1 MKVLTKNDFIAICR
15 KIVAQMASR
24 EQNKKGV
31 PHRVNSFAAF
41 VDDMQPSV
49 MHPSL
54 GATYGDYKAGR
65 FFSRNWDAAGSDPSK
80 MFFEYPGI
88 VIQETG
94 AYTNSIKSDRIYLDL
109 LVVAFDR
116 NTCENCPP
124 EVLGTESTFE
134 NTLYLLRSFIRQLLD
149 HSVFAYTQGE
159 YWQTPGESAWKIANE
174 AGQFTY
180 EFEPGEWVENF
191 IIAPQQWK
199 FTKYSDGAI
208 GGARGYAVE
217 FTIQV
222 CENIETRM
230 KYSDP
235 TSSVVPVT
243 NCESCG

>member
-1 MKVLTKNDFIAICR
+1 MKVLTKADFIAICR

-134 NTLYLLRSFIRQLLD
+134 NTLYLLRSFIRQLMD
-149 HSVFAYTQGE
+149 HYLVESTEGE
-159 YWQTPGESAWKIANE
+159 FWMTRNE
-174 AGQFTY
+174 IDYRIDNDLIDAVSEYGQ
-180 EFEPGEWVENF
+180 WLENF
-191 IIAPQQWK
+191 IIVPEQWK

-222 CENIETRM
+222 CETIETRM

>member
-1 MKVLTKNDFIAICR
+1 VKVLTKADFIAICR

-65 FFSRNWDAAGSDPSK
+65 FFSRNWDASGSDPSK
-80 MFFEYPGI
+80 MVFEYPGI

-94 AYTNSIKSDRIYLDL
+94 AYTNSIRSDRIYLDL

-134 NTLYLLRSFIRQLLD
+134 NTLYLLRSFIRELLK
-149 HSVFAYTQGE
+149 HELTLYLLIHKVSFG
-159 YWQTPGESAWKIANE
+159 
-174 AGQFTY
+174 
-180 EFEPGEWVENF
+180 
-191 IIAPQQWK
+191 
-199 FTKYSDGAI
+199 
-208 GGARGYAVE
+208 
-217 FTIQV
+217 
-222 CENIETRM
+222 
-230 KYSDP
+230 
-235 TSSVVPVT
+235 
-243 NCESCG
+243 

>member
-1 MKVLTKNDFIAICR
+1 MKVLTKADFIAICR
-15 KIVAQMASR
+15 KIVAQMAAR

-49 MHPSL
+49 MHQSL

-65 FFSRNWDAAGSDPSK
+65 FFSRNWEASGSDPSK
-80 MFFEYPGI
+80 MQFEYPGI

-94 AYTNSIKSDRIYLDL
+94 ANTDSIKSDRINLDL

-116 NTCENCPP
+116 NTCENCPT
-124 EVLGTESTFE
+124 EVLGSESTFE
-134 NTLYLLRSFIRQLLD
+134 NTLYILRSFIRQLLD
-149 HSVFAYTQGE
+149 HSSFSYTQGDFWHTSAEHAWRINNDSENYE
-159 YWQTPGESAWKIANE
+159 YL
-174 AGQFTY
+174 Y
-180 EFEPGEWVENF
+180 EFGDWIESMINPKNKWEF
-191 IIAPQQWK
+191 I
-199 FTKYSDGAI
+199 KYSDGVI

-222 CENIETRM
+222 CEPIENRM

-235 TSSVVPVT
+235 TGKSTPVT

>member
-1 MKVLTKNDFIAICR
+1 MKVLTKADFIAICR
-15 KIVAQMASR
+15 KIVAQMAAR

-65 FFSRNWDAAGSDPSK
+65 FFSRNWEAAGSDPSN
-80 MFFEYPGI
+80 MVFEYPGI
-88 VIQETG
+88 VIQEMG
-94 AYTNSIKSDRIYLDL
+94 AYTNSIKSDRIFIDVM
-109 LVVAFDR
+109 VVAFDR

-134 NTLYLLRSFIRQLLD
+134 NTLYILRSFIRQLLD
-149 HSVFAYTQGE
+149 HSALIFEQGE
-159 YWQTPGESAWKIANE
+159 FWVTHNEYLWKVANE
-174 AGQFTY
+174 GFVY
-180 EFEPGEWVENF
+180 LFEPGQWLENF
-191 IIAPQQWK
+191 ILAPERWK

-222 CENIETRM
+222 CEPIENRM
-230 KYSDP
+230 KYGDP
-235 TSSVVPVT
+235 TGKPTPVT

>member
-1 MKVLTKNDFIAICR
+1 MKVLTKADFIAICR
-15 KIVAQMASR
+15 KIVAQMAAR

-41 VDDMQPSV
+41 VDDMQPSA

-65 FFSRNWDAAGSDPSK
+65 FFSRNWEAAGSDPSK
-80 MFFEYPGI
+80 MVFEYPGI

-94 AYTNSIKSDRIYLDL
+94 AYSNDIKSDKIYLDL

-116 NTCENCPP
+116 NACENCPP

-159 YWQTPGESAWKIANE
+159 YWQTMNESIWKRVNE
-174 AGQFTY
+174 SEDFTY
-180 EFEPGEWVENF
+180 EFEPGEWLENLVV
-191 IIAPQQWK
+191 APLIWK
-199 FTKYSDGAI
+199 FKPYSDGAI

-222 CENIETRM
+222 CETIETRM
-230 KYSDP
+230 KYNDP

>member
-1 MKVLTKNDFIAICR
+1 MKVLTKADFIAICR

-80 MFFEYPGI
+80 MVFEYPGLI
-88 VIQETG
+88 IEETLS
-94 AYTNSIKSDRIYLDL
+94 YTDEINSDREELELNIIAL
-109 LVVAFDR
+109 DR

-124 EVLGTESTFE
+124 EVLGGYSTFD
-134 NTLYLLRSFIRQLLD
+134 NSKYILRSFIRQLLKQE
-149 HSVFAYTQGE
+149 VFTNGE
-159 YWQTPGESAWKIANE
+159 LDFWMTRAEANYHIDQNTYGYLSDLGQWMESLIDPPTRWI
-174 AGQFTY
+174 
-180 EFEPGEWVENF
+180 
-191 IIAPQQWK
+191 
-199 FTKYSDGAI
+199 FTKWSDGAT
-208 GGARGYAVE
+208 GGARGYM
-217 FTIQV
+217 TPLKIQV
-222 CENIETRM
+222 CETIETRM
-230 KYSDP
+230 KYNDP
-235 TSSVVPVT
+235 FTQVVPVT

>member
-1 MKVLTKNDFIAICR
+1 MKVLTKADFIAICR
-15 KIVAQMASR
+15 KIVAQMAAR

-65 FFSRNWDAAGSDPSK
+65 FFSRNWEASGADPSK
-80 MFFEYPGI
+80 MVFEYPGL
-88 VIQETG
+88 VIEETLS
-94 AYTNSIKSDRIYLDL
+94 YTDEINSDREELELNIIAL
-109 LVVAFDR
+109 DR

-124 EVLGTESTFE
+124 EVLGGYSTFD
-134 NTLYLLRSFIRQLLD
+134 NSKYILRSFIRQLLK
-149 HSVFAYTQGE
+149 HEVFTNGE
-159 YWQTPGESAWKIANE
+159 LDFWMTRAEANYHIAQDTYGDLSDLGQWMESLIDPPKRW
-174 AGQFTY
+174 T
-180 EFEPGEWVENF
+180 
-191 IIAPQQWK
+191 
-199 FTKYSDGAI
+199 FTKWSDGAT
-208 GGARGYAVE
+208 GGARGYM
-217 FTIQV
+217 TPLKIQV
-222 CENIETRM
+222 CETIETRM

>member
-1 MKVLTKNDFIAICR
+1 VKVLTKADFIAICR

-65 FFSRNWDAAGSDPSK
+65 FFSRNWDASGSDPSK

-134 NTLYLLRSFIRQLLD
+134 NTLYLLRSFIRELLK
-149 HSVFAYTQGE
+149 HELTVFETGEFWMTYHEAAYAVTKGAVFVE
-159 YWQTPGESAWKIANE
+159 YPGELLES
-174 AGQFTY
+174 
-180 EFEPGEWVENF
+180 F
-191 IIAPQQWK
+191 IIAPERWK

-222 CENIETRM
+222 CETIETRM

>member
-1 MKVLTKNDFIAICR
+1 MKVLTKADFIAICR

-149 HSVFAYTQGE
+149 HYLVESTEGE
-159 YWQTPGESAWKIANE
+159 FWMTRDEIDYRIDNNLIDVVSED
-174 AGQFTY
+174 GQ
-180 EFEPGEWVENF
+180 WIENF
-191 IIAPQQWK
+191 IFAPERWK

-222 CENIETRM
+222 CETIETRM

>member
-1 MKVLTKNDFIAICR
+1 MKVLTKADFIAICR
-15 KIVAQMASR
+15 KIVAQMAAR

-65 FFSRNWDAAGSDPSK
+65 FFSRNWEAAGSDPSK
-80 MFFEYPGI
+80 MVFEYPGI

-149 HSVFAYTQGE
+149 HSAIKFEQGE
-159 YWQTPGESAWKIANE
+159 FWVTHAEYLWKVANE
-174 AGQFTY
+174 GFIY
-180 EFEPGEWVENF
+180 LSEPGQWLENF
-191 IIAPQQWK
+191 IIVPQQWN

-222 CENIETRM
+222 CETIETRM

>member
-1 MKVLTKNDFIAICR
+1 MKVLTKADFIAICR
-15 KIVAQMASR
+15 KIVAQMAAR

-65 FFSRNWDAAGSDPSK
+65 FFSRNWEAAGSDPSK
-80 MFFEYPGI
+80 MVFEYPGI
-88 VIQETG
+88 VIQEMG
-94 AYTNSIKSDRIYLDL
+94 AYTNSIKSDRIFIDVM
-109 LVVAFDR
+109 VVAFDR

-134 NTLYLLRSFIRQLLD
+134 NTLYILRSFIRQLLD
-149 HSVFAYTQGE
+149 HSALIFEQGE
-159 YWQTPGESAWKIANE
+159 FWVTYNEYLWKVANE
-174 AGQFTY
+174 GFVY
-180 EFEPGEWVENF
+180 LFEPGQWLENF
-191 IIAPQQWK
+191 ILAPERWK

-222 CENIETRM
+222 CEPIENRM

-235 TSSVVPVT
+235 TGKPTPVT

>member
-1 MKVLTKNDFIAICR
+1 VKVLTKNDFIAICR

-94 AYTNSIKSDRIYLDL
+94 AYTNSIRSDRIYLDL

-134 NTLYLLRSFIRQLLD
+134 NTLYLLRSFIRQLIG
-149 HSVFAYTQGE
+149 HSAINFEQGE
-159 YWQTPGESAWKIANE
+159 FWMTHDEYLWKVANE
-174 AGQFTY
+174 GFVY
-180 EFEPGEWVENF
+180 LLEPGEWLENL
-191 IIAPQQWK
+191 ITAPERWK

-222 CENIETRM
+222 CETIETRM

>member
-1 MKVLTKNDFIAICR
+1 
-15 KIVAQMASR
+15 MASR

-94 AYTNSIKSDRIYLDL
+94 AYTNSIRSDRIYLDL

-134 NTLYLLRSFIRQLLD
+134 NTLYLLRSFIRQLIG
-149 HSVFAYTQGE
+149 HSAINFEQGE
-159 YWQTPGESAWKIANE
+159 FWMTHDEYLWKVANE
-174 AGQFTY
+174 GFVY
-180 EFEPGEWVENF
+180 LLEPGEWLENL
-191 IIAPQQWK
+191 ITAPERWK

-222 CENIETRM
+222 CETIETRM

>member
-94 AYTNSIKSDRIYLDL
+94 AYTNSIRSDRIYLDL

-134 NTLYLLRSFIRQLLD
+134 NTLYLLRSFIRQLIG
-149 HSVFAYTQGE
+149 HSAINFEQGE
-159 YWQTPGESAWKIANE
+159 FWMTHDEYLWKVANE
-174 AGQFTY
+174 GFVY
-180 EFEPGEWVENF
+180 LLEPGEWLENL
-191 IIAPQQWK
+191 ITAPERWK

-222 CENIETRM
+222 CETIETRM

>member
-1 MKVLTKNDFIAICR
+1 MKVLTKADFIAICR
-15 KIVAQMASR
+15 KIVAQMAAR

-65 FFSRNWDAAGSDPSK
+65 FFSRNWEAAGSDPSK
-80 MFFEYPGI
+80 MVFEYPGI
-88 VIQETG
+88 VIQEMG
-94 AYTNSIKSDRIYLDL
+94 AYTNSIKSDRIFIDVM
-109 LVVAFDR
+109 VVAFDR

-134 NTLYLLRSFIRQLLD
+134 NTLYILRSFIRQLLD
-149 HSVFAYTQGE
+149 HSALIFEQGE
-159 YWQTPGESAWKIANE
+159 FWVTYKEYLWKVANE
-174 AGQFTY
+174 GFVY
-180 EFEPGEWVENF
+180 LFEPGQWLENF
-191 IIAPQQWK
+191 ILAPERWK

-222 CENIETRM
+222 CEPIENRM

-235 TSSVVPVT
+235 TGKPTPVT

>member
-1 MKVLTKNDFIAICR
+1 MKVLTKADFIAICR

-65 FFSRNWDAAGSDPSK
+65 FFSRNWEAAGSDPSK
-80 MFFEYPGI
+80 MVFEYPGL
-88 VIQETG
+88 VIEEIG
-94 AYTNSIKSDRIYLDL
+94 SYTDAIESDRIYLEL
-109 LVVAFDR
+109 NIIAFDR

-134 NTLYLLRSFIRQLLD
+134 NALYILRSFIMELVDHYVYSFEQGDFWMTEEERLYNEEFNGYVLIHQNGEILD
-149 HSVFAYTQGE
+149 SLIYMPEKLVFKK
-159 YWQTPGESAWKIANE
+159 W
-174 AGQFTY
+174 
-180 EFEPGEWVENF
+180 
-191 IIAPQQWK
+191 
-199 FTKYSDGAI
+199 SDGAT
-208 GGARGYAVE
+208 GGARGYATS
-217 FTIQV
+217 FTVQV
-222 CENIETRM
+222 CEELQRRM
-230 KYSDP
+230 IYKDFP
-235 TSSVVPVT
+235 KFNVPVT